1 MGKDLNIQ
9 NKKDIAR
16 QLYVKGDMTQIVIAE
31 KVGVSKVTINKWI
44 KGENWDKEKISLAST
59 RQEQL
64 GKLYKQLAAINEAIE
79 KRPEGQRYATPA
91 EADTIGKLSKS
102 VEKFE
107 KETSMKDTITVI
119 TEILDWLRPQN
130 LKQSQELSN
139 ILDLYI
145 KSKLA

>member
-1 MGKDLNIQ
+1 MAKDLNIQ

-64 GKLYKQLAAINEAIE
+64 GKLYKQLAAINEVIE
-79 KRPEGQRYATPA
+79 SRPQGQRYATPA

-119 TEILDWLRPQN
+119 TEILEWVRPQN

>member
-1 MGKDLNIQ
+1 MAKDLNIQ

-64 GKLYKQLAAINEAIE
+64 GKLYKQLAAINEVIE
-79 KRPEGQRYATPA
+79 SRPQGQRYATPA

-102 VEKFE
+102 FEKFE

-119 TEILDWLRPQN
+119 TEILEWVRPQN